1 VRACPTD
8 SLAADHR
15 AVVLAEMYV
24 CNVCYCQEILR
35 SCRAFPSAQ
44 ARILDHFCPLPADL
58 RTAKDGRPAA
68 PSQAAAGRGS
78 PQSQEQRSS
87 AGTASS
93 ASLDPTPEPP
103 PHRATAPHLGGGGE
117 VGEAGDGSDA
127 AGGDK
132 VIRLHSSYGAV
143 AGFIRTTLRECA
155 SQVVCQLSACQLSAC
170 QLRAGRYSSVGVGG
184 MAWFVAGYL
193 IPVELWGG
201 EVRGLWRSF

>member
-1 VRACPTD
+1 
-8 SLAADHR
+8 
-15 AVVLAEMYV
+15 
-24 CNVCYCQEILR
+24 
-35 SCRAFPSAQ
+35 
-44 ARILDHFCPLPADL
+44 
-58 RTAKDGRPAA
+58 
-68 PSQAAAGRGS
+68 
-78 PQSQEQRSS
+78 
-87 AGTASS
+87 
-93 ASLDPTPEPP
+93 
-103 PHRATAPHLGGGGE
+103 

-127 AGGDK
+127 AAGDK

-155 SQVVCQLSACQLSAC
+155 SQVVCQLSAC